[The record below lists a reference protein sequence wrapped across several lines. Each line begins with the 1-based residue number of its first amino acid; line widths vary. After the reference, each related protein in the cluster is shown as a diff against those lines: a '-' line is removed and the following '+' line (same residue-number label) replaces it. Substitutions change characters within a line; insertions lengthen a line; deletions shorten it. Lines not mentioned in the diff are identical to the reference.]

1 MVYRVLVV
9 DDEPRVCA
17 GIRSYLLSGPLQI
30 GHVETASNGFEAL
43 DCLRMDGYDLVIT
56 DIQMGMMNGIEL
68 MEAILLE
75 QPHLPVVVISAHE
88 KFDFAKMSLRLG
100 AKDYLIKPVEL
111 EELTQVVGRVLRE
124 KEEAGRLTLRQSAP
138 KDFNEQLLKAR
149 RQEALMELV
158 TAKELLEK
166 DYRELLMDI
175 GGPLKERGAGFGIA
189 IVHLDLA
196 KGGFSSQEVTLKDRK
211 LLKYASINI
220 LEESL
225 SDWCGVAFNGFGNQ
239 LVCVIQLETEE
250 ASRPPFHLDSRLNL
264 IGQTIVMNLEQYLN
278 VTATVGLSSLSSSLS
293 MLPKLME
300 EAEAAIEWRKLHP
313 DNRILYYADMAAL
326 GNLRMMDWVAK
337 VEALVNKLKEEDR
350 TGREEEEAAG
360 DRAPE
365 GKAVPV
371 GKAAPEKH
379 DSLGGELNGML
390 ALLEGLVSSEGLF
403 HSCFGI
409 LAYRLF
415 GLLFDYGHDKSESF
429 RRFDPDLYF
438 RGMDARAKIR
448 TLGRYTQELSVLL
461 KACISERDQTVVA
474 RIMAFIQSHYGN
486 HELKI
491 QDIAGEVH
499 FSPAYIS
506 YLFKKETGQN
516 VWDYV
521 SEVRMEEA
529 KRLLAGTD
537 MKRYEISYQ
546 VGYQSPEH
554 FSRMFKR
561 LAGIS
566 PADYRKALRGY
577 SSETPT

>member
-1 MVYRVLVV
+1 MYRVLVV

-17 GIRSYLLSGPLQI
+17 GIKDYLLSGPLQI
-30 GHVETASNGFEAL
+30 SDVETASNGFEAL
-43 DCLRMDGYDLVIT
+43 DCLRMDAYDLVMT

-75 QPHLPVVVISAHE
+75 QPHLPVIVISAHE

-111 EELTQVVGRVLRE
+111 EELTLVVGRVLRE
-124 KEEAGRLTLRQSAP
+124 KEEAGRLTLRESAP
-138 KDFNEQLLKAR
+138 KDSGEQLQKAK

-158 TAKELLEK
+158 TARKLHEK
-166 DYRELLMDI
+166 DYRELLQDI
-175 GGPLKERGAGFGIA
+175 GGTLKEQGASCGIA
-189 IVHLDLA
+189 IVHLDLSR
-196 KGGFSSQEVTLKDRK
+196 GGFSSQEITLRDRK

-239 LVCVIQLETEE
+239 LVCVIQLEAEE
-250 ASRPPFHLDSRLNL
+250 AAGTPLHLNSRLNL
-264 IGQTIVMNLEQYLN
+264 IGQTIVMNLKQYLN
-278 VTATVGLSSLSSSLS
+278 VTATVGLSSLSASLS

-313 DNRILYYADMAAL
+313 DNRILYYADMASL
-326 GNLRMMDWVAK
+326 GSLRMMDWVAK
-337 VEALVNKLKEEDR
+337 VEVLVQKLKEEDQ
-350 TGREEEEAAG
+350 
-360 DRAPE
+360 
-365 GKAVPV
+365 
-371 GKAAPEKH
+371 
-379 DSLGGELNGML
+379 SLGLEENGSPDRKPTPGLKEELQTML
-390 ALLEGLVSSEGLF
+390 MMLDGLAGSEGLF

-409 LAYRLF
+409 LVYRLY
-415 GLLFDYGHDKSESF
+415 GLLFDYGHDKSDSF
-429 RRFDPDLYF
+429 RRLDPDLYF
-438 RGMDARAKIR
+438 RGMDLRGKAQALAR
-448 TLGRYTQELSVLL
+448 YMQELSVLL
-461 KACISERDQTVVA
+461 KACISERDQTVVT
-474 RIMAFIQSHYGN
+474 RIKTFIQSHYGN

-506 YLFKKETGQN
+506 YLFKKETGVN

-537 MKRYEISYQ
+537 RKRYEISYQ

-561 LAGIS
+561 LTGIT
-566 PADYRKALRGY
+566 PADYRKAFRGN
-577 SSETPT
+577 

>member
-1 MVYRVLVV
+1 MYRVLVV

-17 GIRSYLLSGPLQI
+17 GIKSYLLSAPLQI
-30 GHVETASNGFEAL
+30 GYVEIASNGFEAL

-124 KEEAGRLTLRQSAP
+124 KEEAGRLTLRQSVT
-138 KDFNEQLLKAR
+138 KDSGEQLQKAK

-158 TAKELLEK
+158 TAKELHEK
-166 DYRELLMDI
+166 DCRELLQDI
-175 GGPLKERGAGFGIA
+175 GGPLKEQGANCGIA
-189 IVHLDLA
+189 IVHLDLT
-196 KGGFSSQEVTLKDRK
+196 KGGFSQQEITLRDRK

-239 LVCVIQLETEE
+239 LVCVIQLEAGE
-250 ASRPPFHLDSRLNL
+250 AAAAPQHLDSRLNL
-264 IGQTIVMNLEQYLN
+264 IGQTIVMNLKQYLN
-278 VTATVGLSSLSSSLS
+278 VTATVGLSSLSANLS

-313 DNRILYYADMAAL
+313 DNRILYYADMASL
-326 GNLRMMDWVAK
+326 GNLRMMEWVAK
-337 VEALVNKLKEEDR
+337 VEVLVQKLKEEDR
-350 TGREEEEAAG
+350 SDGLEQDGSPEEKTLSAGEELQ
-360 DRAPE
+360 
-365 GKAVPV
+365 K
-371 GKAAPEKH
+371 
-379 DSLGGELNGML
+379 ML
-390 ALLEGLVSSEGLF
+390 ALLDGLTGSEGIF

-409 LAYRLF
+409 LVYRLY
-415 GLLFDYGHDKSESF
+415 GLLFDYGHDKSDAF
-429 RRFDPDLYF
+429 RRLDPDLYF
-438 RGMDARAKIR
+438 RGMDPRAKAQA
-448 TLGRYTQELSVLL
+448 LARYMQELSALL
-461 KACISERDQTVVA
+461 KTCISERDQTVVA
-474 RIMAFIQSHYGN
+474 RIKAFIQSHYGN

-506 YLFKKETGQN
+506 YLFKKETGAN
-516 VWDYV
+516 LWDYV

-561 LAGIS
+561 LEGVS
-566 PADYRKALRGY
+566 PADYRKAFRGN
-577 SSETPT
+577 